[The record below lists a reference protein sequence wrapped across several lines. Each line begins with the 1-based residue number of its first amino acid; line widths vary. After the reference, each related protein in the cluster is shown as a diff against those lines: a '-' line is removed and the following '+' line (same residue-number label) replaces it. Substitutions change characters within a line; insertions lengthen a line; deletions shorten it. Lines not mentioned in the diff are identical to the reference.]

1 MAETRDITLDELA
14 SLAYA
19 VLRHNGFGADHT
31 RAIAETVLAAEHD
44 ACHSHGIYRLIGIA
58 QACRDGVADGGVAP
72 TVVDHAAA
80 VVKVDAGGGF
90 SPLAFERGLPM
101 LIDKARRGGIAAMA
115 INRCFHLT
123 ALWPEVERLAA
134 ENLVGLAMTPS
145 HAWVA
150 PFGGKR
156 GLFGTNP
163 LAFAWPRP
171 NNDPYVFD
179 FATSAIARGDI
190 ELHAREDRALQPGW
204 ALDRTGAPTIDAHA
218 ALEGAML
225 PFGGHKGSALATLI
239 ELLAGPLIG
248 DLTSGQSQ
256 QFDAGRG
263 AAPFHGELIIAI
275 DPAAFAPDT
284 KDQSAAAER
293 LFEGIVD
300 QGARLPSQRRR
311 AARRQTKADGFV
323 RVNAALVDELNQLID

>member
-1 MAETRDITLDELA
+1 MGETRDIPLDELA
-14 SLAYA
+14 RLAHA
-19 VLRHNGFGADHT
+19 VLRHNGFDAEHS
-31 RAIAETVLAAEHD
+31 RAIADTVLAAEHD
-44 ACHSHGIYRLIGIA
+44 ACHSHGIYRLIGIV
-58 QACRDGVADGGVAP
+58 QACRDGLADGCAAP
-72 TVVDHAAA
+72 DVIDHAAA
-80 VVKVDAGGGF
+80 VVKVDAQGGF

-134 ENLVGLAMTPS
+134 EQLVGLAMTPS

-171 NNDPYVFD
+171 DQEPYVFD

-204 ALDRTGAPTIDAHA
+204 ALDCAGAPTTDARA

-239 ELLAGPLIG
+239 ELVAGPLIG
-248 DLTSGQSQ
+248 DLTSEQSQ
-256 QFDAGRG
+256 HFDAGRG
-263 AAPFHGELIIAI
+263 AAPFHGELILAL

-284 KDQSAAAER
+284 TDRDVAAER
-293 LFEGIVD
+293 LFDGIVE

-311 AARRQTKADGFV
+311 EARRQTLANGFV
-323 RVNAALVDELNQLID
+323 RVNAALVDELNRLID